1 VIIVFIHIQHPEFR
15 GVELAGHSLFYHT
28 CGGER
33 ELLHGDITD
42 LVVTVSGGEVHIVAF
57 LEDKDYA
64 WYFRGERAFQRDR
77 LELGQLYGG
86 AARLIVDG
94 EGSCHLL
101 YLLKQSAGRSALLKH
116 LNLADQHKS
125 PLSVSPNVSPLRS
138 SLSGAW
144 HRDGYLHV
152 VYCSNRDQH
161 LYYRAFE
168 PRLGVWS
175 GAIPFSHSRCS
186 YPQLISS
193 DKLYLFWQ
201 EEGEL
206 LKLLVKVKTE
216 VWSEPLQLGSGQS
229 HTSGFG
235 FSLEDGWNIIWR
247 EQDQLFQAGFDSWKD
262 FQAVD
267 AGQYEYLW
275 EVVGGT
281 TIPRYRLKGAE
292 EPVESAGEVDR
303 EAEAAPPTPE
313 IETAGEK
320 EQREKAKREAE
331 AQAAF
336 MRQAFQVLQEW
347 ETLREEIRR
356 WRRETHVPEPVD
368 LSSVLNRL
376 DRLERRFV
384 TIDQSQRRGGEKL
397 QGELEEIRR
406 QLAQSQ
412 RRLQNL
418 EQAQKG
424 RDGGFW
430 HRLFKRQ

>member
-1 VIIVFIHIQHPEFR
+1 MFIHIQHPEFR

-116 LNLADQHKS
+116 LNLAISINPAPYLPTSLPCGQTQT
-125 PLSVSPNVSPLRS
+125 LR
-138 SLSGAW
+138 
-144 HRDGYLHV
+144 RYLHV

-247 EQDQLFQAGFDSWKD
+247 EQAQLFQAGFDSWKD

-267 AGQYEYLW
+267 AGQYN
-275 EVVGGT
+275 T
-281 TIPRYRLKGAE
+281 
-292 EPVESAGEVDR
+292 S
-303 EAEAAPPTPE
+303 
-313 IETAGEK
+313 
-320 EQREKAKREAE
+320 
-331 AQAAF
+331 
-336 MRQAFQVLQEW
+336 
-347 ETLREEIRR
+347 
-356 WRRETHVPEPVD
+356 
-368 LSSVLNRL
+368 
-376 DRLERRFV
+376 
-384 TIDQSQRRGGEKL
+384 
-397 QGELEEIRR
+397 
-406 QLAQSQ
+406 
-412 RRLQNL
+412 
-418 EQAQKG
+418 G
-424 RDGGFW
+424 R
-430 HRLFKRQ
+430 